1 MFWVLPKFGGNKKY
15 PDICI
20 INNNKKQRAMWE
32 VTLWVIK
39 NPIESEE
46 TTVIE
51 YLIDANDEFEAMDK
65 AKKQCPYS
73 VYDSTASEF

>member
-1 MFWVLPKFGGNKKY
+1 MFWVFVDWVLILNIEVQNRT
-15 PDICI
+15 D
-20 INNNKKQRAMWE
+20 MWE

-46 TTVIE
+46 TTAIE
-51 YLIDANDEFEAMDK
+51 YLIDANDEFEATDK

-73 VYDSTASEF
+73 VYDSEATKY